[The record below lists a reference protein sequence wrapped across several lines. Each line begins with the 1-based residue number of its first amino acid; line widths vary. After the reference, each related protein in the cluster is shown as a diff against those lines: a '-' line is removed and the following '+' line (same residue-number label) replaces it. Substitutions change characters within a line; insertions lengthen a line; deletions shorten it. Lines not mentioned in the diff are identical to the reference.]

1 MVVVV
6 VLGETDFARVRQPW
20 PWGVTSQ
27 CTRQLGRRLQ
37 PTSQR
42 RLPTPGGGGG
52 LKVRHKPGWRCP
64 LGSDWLW
71 RWRIRDSGEDKNNNV
86 LDKDRK
92 QIDGRPVSSTY
103 F

>member
-52 LKVRHKPGWRCP
+52 SRAAPNPVGDVHWA
-64 LGSDWLW
+64 
-71 RWRIRDSGEDKNNNV
+71 RIGYGVGE
-86 LDKDRK
+86 
-92 QIDGRPVSSTY
+92 
-103 F
+103 